1 MQLNIGGLIPE
12 SVVDGPGIRFVIFAQ
27 GCQHNCKGC
36 FNPELQPFQQNRLMT
51 VEEIIAMIK
60 EHNSQGITFSGG
72 DPFEQ
77 AEGFTALAQACRKL
91 GLSIWSYTGYTYEEL
106 IQKPTKLKLL
116 QELDVLVDGRFVL
129 EQKDITLKYRGS
141 SNQRIIDVQKSLAEG
156 QVITIQ

>member
-1 MQLNIGGLIPE
+1 MIVSATKYRRPNPE

-72 DPFEQ
+72 DPLNKQ
-77 AEGFTALAQACRKL
+77 KALQL
-91 GLSIWSYTGYTYEEL
+91 
-106 IQKPTKLKLL
+106 
-116 QELDVLVDGRFVL
+116 
-129 EQKDITLKYRGS
+129 
-141 SNQRIIDVQKSLAEG
+141 
-156 QVITIQ
+156 